1 MIKKNIPN
9 MITLANLLC
18 GILSVLMCLKDNLVA
33 ASLFILLGIFFDF
46 FDGYFARLLKVGGD
60 FGKELDSLADVVTSG
75 IAPGFMMFQLIIF
88 AQNGSW
94 FGELNNSSDNWQSF
108 AENRYYFLPY
118 IAFIIPLASAM
129 RLAKF
134 NIDQRQTDSFIG
146 LATPALSLLVSSI
159 PLIYQYSK
167 QTSFVHFFQ
176 SPVTLVAVTILG
188 AILMNSELKMFSLKF
203 KDYSWKNNKVK
214 FIFLITS
221 VMLVA
226 LFQFVAIPMI
236 ITIYILFSFLENGS
250 KKNSDR
256 KTGVV

>member
-1 MIKKNIPN
+1 

-46 FDGYFARLLKVGGD
+46 FDGYFARLLKVGGE

-75 IAPGFMMFQLIIF
+75 IAPGFIMFQLIIF

-94 FGELNNSSDNWQSF
+94 FGELNTTSDNWQSF
-108 AENRYYFLPY
+108 AENKYYFLPY

-146 LATPALSLLVSSI
+146 LATPALSLLVASI

-167 QTSFVHFFQ
+167 HGSLVQFFQ
-176 SPVTLVAVTILG
+176 SPVTLLAITIFG

-203 KDYSWKNNKVK
+203 KDYNWKNNKVK
-214 FIFLITS
+214 FIFLISS
-221 VMLVA
+221 VVLVIF
-226 LFQFVAIPMI
+226 LQFVAIPMI
-236 ITIYILFSFLENGS
+236 ISLYVLFSLLENAT
-250 KKNSDR
+250 KKNSDH
-256 KTGVV
+256 KTGVA

>member
-46 FDGYFARLLKVGGD
+46 FDGYFARLLKVGGE

-75 IAPGFMMFQLIIF
+75 IAPGFIMFQLIIF

-94 FGELNNSSDNWQSF
+94 FGELNTSSDNWQSF

-118 IAFIIPLASAM
+118 LSFMIPLASAM

-146 LATPALSLLVSSI
+146 LATPALSLLVAS
-159 PLIYQYSK
+159 
-167 QTSFVHFFQ
+167 
-176 SPVTLVAVTILG
+176 
-188 AILMNSELKMFSLKF
+188 
-203 KDYSWKNNKVK
+203 
-214 FIFLITS
+214 
-221 VMLVA
+221 
-226 LFQFVAIPMI
+226 
-236 ITIYILFSFLENGS
+236 
-250 KKNSDR
+250 
-256 KTGVV
+256 